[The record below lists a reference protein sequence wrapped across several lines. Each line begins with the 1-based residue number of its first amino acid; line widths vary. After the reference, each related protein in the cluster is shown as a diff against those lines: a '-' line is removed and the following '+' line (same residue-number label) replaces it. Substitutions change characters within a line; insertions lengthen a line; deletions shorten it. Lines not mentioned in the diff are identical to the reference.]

1 MTIIMSRRRY
11 WQRLLFKIR
20 TFGVKF
26 EIFDELYN
34 WFSIWIIP
42 KWNFRLLIF
51 VWLDMIIIFYKQ
63 NYVD

>member
-1 MTIIMSRRRY
+1 MIIRMSRRY

-26 EIFDELYN
+26 EIFDKLYN
-34 WFSIWIIP
+34 WFSIWIIS